1 MQLGPLAGQILVFGA
16 DAGIAQQQAAADQ
29 VQRAKVVQIAHGVYV
44 LVADVWHFATDMRD
58 TLAPG
63 TSRPLLVSRVLE
75 FARQTK
81 CYFEVL
87 RSAFNLA

>member
-1 MQLGPLAGQILVFGA
+1 MVS
-16 DAGIAQQQAAADQ
+16 
-29 VQRAKVVQIAHGVYV
+29 YV

-58 TLAPG
+58 TPAPG